1 MDKTAHKTGNT
12 AIPQTFFESA
22 PNRRGTNSIKWD
34 RSTIEKVCGN
44 ADALPFWVAD
54 MDFLSPPPVIEAL
67 KARAAHGVF
76 GYTMNTD
83 AAFSAFRDWAA
94 VHHGWKPEPE
104 ELVFS
109 PGIVPAL
116 AAAVQAYT
124 EPGDS
129 VLIQTPAYRP
139 FFDVVSRNGRRLVEN
154 PLIYSRISHSGGDA
168 TGRYTLD
175 FSDLEQKIEQ
185 QHVRLMI
192 FCSPHN
198 PAGRVWT
205 HEELKKV
212 YEIAEQHH
220 VIVVSDEIHADLTY
234 ADDAGQK
241 HIPFSS
247 IASGFTA
254 PSSSSQSSSG
264 FPNQNRTIT
273 CMAPSKTFNIPGE
286 PFASIVIPDEEL
298 RNGFVETLE
307 ASSMTHPSLFALTA
321 AESAYREGSL
331 WLSSL
336 VHYLQDNLHYMITR
350 LHAELPESSPVIPVK
365 PEASYIAFLD
375 VQDIESRFRKKLAP
389 YRNSTHYFGQEAGI
403 ALHAGT
409 WFGKEGRGF
418 VRINFGTPR
427 STLAE
432 GLDRLIDGVR
442 KLGR

>member
-1 MDKTAHKTGNT
+1 MNQTAHETRNT
-12 AIPQTFFESA
+12 TIPQSFFDA
-22 PNRRGTNSIKWD
+22 VPDRRGTNSIKWD
-34 RSTIEKVCGN
+34 RSAIEKVCGN

-67 KARAAHGVF
+67 KVRAAHGVF

-83 AAFSAFRDWAA
+83 AAFSAFREWAA
-94 VHHGWKPEPE
+94 VHHGWKPEWKS
-104 ELVFS
+104 LVFS

-116 AAAVQAYT
+116 AAAVRAYT
-124 EPGDS
+124 KPGDS

-139 FFDVVSRNGRRLVEN
+139 FFDVISRNGRNIVEN
-154 PLIYSRISHSGGDA
+154 PLLYKRISHPADGII
-168 TGRYTLD
+168 GRYTLD
-175 FSDLEQKIEQ
+175 LTDLEQKIVQ
-185 QHVRLMI
+185 NQVRLMI

-220 VIVVSDEIHADLTY
+220 VIVVSDEIHADLSY
-234 ADDAGQK
+234 ADETEQK

-247 IASGFTA
+247 IV
-254 PSSSSQSSSG
+254 SSSSASSSYLH
-264 FPNQNRTIT
+264 PSANSRYRNRSVT

-298 RNGFVETLE
+298 RNRFTETLE

-321 AESAYREGSL
+321 AESAYREGGP

-336 VHYLQDNLHYMITR
+336 LRCLQDNLSYMTAR
-350 LHAELPESSPVIPVK
+350 LRAELPESARIFPVT

-375 VQDIESRFRKKLAP
+375 MQDIETRFQKKLAP
-389 YRNSTHYFGQEAGI
+389 YRNITQYLGREAGI

-409 WFGKEGRGF
+409 WFGREGRGF

-427 STLAE
+427 AVLAE